1 MIMNLS
7 FIENNNDDLGQ
18 TIRYYVRY
26 RTLTREFELF
36 SIRIALPRGGDMAA
50 TTEVMD
56 LIVVGGGINGA
67 GIAADAAGRGLNV
80 GLYEAQDFASATSSA
95 SSKLI
100 HGGLRY
106 LEHYEFRLVGEALA
120 EREVLLRKIPHIAR
134 PMRFRLPHRP
144 HLRPAWMIRA
154 GLFLYDHLGKRTTLP
169 ASCGLKFG
177 AESVLVPE
185 ITKGFEYSDCWVDD
199 ARLVILNAME
209 VAERGGEVRNRC
221 KVEKAV
227 REDNIWRV
235 TIRDQVSGDTFE
247 RCARALVNAAGPWVK
262 TFYDQSL
269 EARSPRNIRLIK
281 GSHIVVPRVHQQEQA
296 YILQN
301 EDNRIVFV
309 IPYLDRFS
317 IIGTTDVEYNGDPRE
332 VAIDDNEIGYLLNVY
347 NNHFKHKLKRDDVVW
362 TYSGVRPLCDDESD
376 SPQAITR
383 DYTLELEQEGNEA
396 PLLSIFGGKLTT
408 YRKLAESA
416 MVKLAPFFPQMG
428 QPWTAS
434 ACLPGGEAGF
444 DGVARAQALRQQYPW
459 LSALAATRLVT
470 NYGTRVVHIFEGV
483 SSEAEMGQ
491 HFGEGFYAREL
502 DYLMRSEFVQHAEDV
517 LWRRSKL
524 GLYLSREQ
532 QQAVADYIASHAAA
546 KAA

>member
-1 MIMNLS
+1 
-7 FIENNNDDLGQ
+7 
-18 TIRYYVRY
+18 
-26 RTLTREFELF
+26 
-36 SIRIALPRGGDMAA
+36 MAVGN
-50 TTEVMD
+50 EVLD
-56 LIVVGGGINGA
+56 IIVVGGGINGA
-67 GIAADAAGRGLNV
+67 GIAADAAGRGLTV
-80 GLYEAQDFASATSSA
+80 GLYEAKDFASATSSA

-154 GLFLYDHLGKRTTLP
+154 GLFLYDNLGKRATLP

-177 AESVLVPE
+177 DESVLKPE

-199 ARLVILNAME
+199 ARLVLLNAME
-209 VAERGGEVRNRC
+209 VAERGGEVRNYCR
-221 KVEKAV
+221 VERAV
-227 REDNIWRV
+227 RQDGQWLV
-235 TIRDQVSGDTFE
+235 TLRDMQSNETFE
-247 RCARALVNAAGPWVK
+247 RRSRALVNAAGPWVK
-262 TFYDQSL
+262 EFYDNGL
-269 EARSPRNIRLIK
+269 DTPSPRNIRLIK
-281 GSHIVVPRVHQQEQA
+281 GSHIVVPRVHDQEQA

-317 IIGTTDVEYNGDPRE
+317 IIGTTDVEYKGDPRE
-332 VAIDDNEIGYLLNVY
+332 VAIDESEIGYLLDVY
-347 NNHFKHKLKRDDVVW
+347 NQHFNHQIARDDVVW

-383 DYTLELEQEGNEA
+383 DYTLDLEQQGDEA

-408 YRKLAESA
+408 YRKLAETA
-416 MVKLAPFFPQMG
+416 MVKLAPFFPTMG
-428 QPWTAS
+428 QPWTAQS
-434 ACLPGGEAGF
+434 YLPGGEAGF
-444 DGVARAQALRQQYPW
+444 NAKWRISMLTRTYPW
-459 LSALAATRLVT
+459 MPALTAERLVT
-470 NYGTRVVHIFEGV
+470 NYGSRTEQIMAGV
-483 SSEAEMGQ
+483 RGEADMGE

-502 DYLMRSEFVQHAEDV
+502 DYLVEHEFVCDAQDA

-524 GLYLSREQ
+524 GLYLNESQ
-532 QQAVADYIASHAAA
+532 QQAVADYLDSRQRLSIAS
-546 KAA
+546 